1 MLTILILPIVIAAL
15 HFGKFLLIP
24 LLFSFFIFIL
34 LKSLNEKI
42 ITKTQMNH
50 NFSFIVVCSTLII
63 FFYLLGILIEQN
75 IENVISQSDIYQLNF
90 EKVVTYIESQNLG
103 VVISLSKNIINNIN
117 FNFIFSNILNTLTN
131 IAGNLSLILV
141 LLIFILLE
149 EKFLITKFNKLNLDS
164 SFKTIFFKI
173 KNQIYDYFQI
183 KLMTSGLTGVLSF
196 IILFLFSSDLS
207 IFFGILAFLL
217 NFIPFIGSLIAV
229 ILPFVFSL
237 IQKLD
242 LINSLF
248 LFITLLVSQ
257 VLVGNFIEPKIMGK
271 SLNLS
276 PVIMLITL
284 SILGKL
290 WGISGMFLS
299 VPILVILL
307 ITFANF
313 KKTRK
318 IAILISE
325 KGNIS

>member
-1 MLTILILPIVIAAL
+1 MLPILILPIVIATL
-15 HFGKFLLIP
+15 YFGKFLLIP
-24 LLFSFFIFIL
+24 LFFSFFIFIL

-42 ITKTQMNH
+42 ITKTQMNR
-50 NFSFIVVCSTLII
+50 NFSFMVVCSTLII

-75 IENVISQSDIYQLNF
+75 IKNVISQSDIYQLNF
-90 EKVVTYIESQNLG
+90 EKVVTFIDDQNLG
-103 VVISLSKNIINNIN
+103 VLISLSKNIINNIN
-117 FNFIFSNILNTLTN
+117 FNFIFSNILNILTN

-149 EKFLITKFNKLNLDS
+149 EKFLITKFNKLNLDG

-183 KLMTSGLTGVLSF
+183 KLMTSAITGVLSF

-229 ILPFVFSL
+229 VLPFLFSL

-248 LFITLLVSQ
+248 LLITLLVSQ
-257 VLVGNFIEPKIMGK
+257 VVVGNFIEPKIMGK

-276 PVIMLITL
+276 PIIMLITL

-290 WGISGMFLS
+290 WGLSGMFLS